1 MISLMLLLILSN
13 MQRFLVRMNQAKH
26 IAIIMDGNGRW
37 AELKDKKRVK
47 GHEAGVKVVKEI
59 TAYCSNNK
67 DIERLTLYAFSTEN
81 WKRPRLEV
89 EFLMKLLE
97 KHLTSELDYYINNNV
112 RFEPIGDLRAF
123 SKSLQKTIK
132 YTQEKTAH
140 CDGLVQSLALN
151 YGAQDELL
159 RAVNNIRH
167 SEKDIT
173 EVMISNALDCK
184 HNVDLLI
191 RTGGDHRLSNFLLWQ
206 AAYAELFF
214 VDTLWPDFKTNDLK
228 NIIKDFTK
236 IERRFGGLK

>member
-1 MISLMLLLILSN
+1 
-13 MQRFLVRMNQAKH
+13 MNNATH

-37 AELKDKKRVK
+37 AELQGKKRVK
-47 GHEAGVKVVKEI
+47 GHEAGANVVREI
-59 TAYCSNNK
+59 TTYCSNHQ

-97 KHLTSELDYYINNNV
+97 RYLKKELPEYLKNNI

-123 SKSLQKTIK
+123 SKSLQLTIK
-132 YTQEKTAH
+132 DVQEKTAH

-151 YGAQDELL
+151 YGAKDEIL
-159 RAVNNIRH
+159 RAINSIKKC
-167 SEKDIT
+167 EEDIT
-173 EVMISNALDCK
+173 QEMLSNALDCK

-206 AAYAELFF
+206 SAYAELFF
-214 VDTLWPDFKTNDLK
+214 CDTLFPDFTQNELEKILK
-228 NIIKDFTK
+228 KFTK

>member
-1 MISLMLLLILSN
+1 
-13 MQRFLVRMNQAKH
+13 MNQAKH

-37 AELKDKKRVK
+37 AELQGKKRVK
-47 GHEAGVKVVKEI
+47 GHEAGAKVVKKI
-59 TAYCSNNK
+59 TTFCSNNK

-97 KHLTSELDYYINNNV
+97 TYLKNELPDYLKNNV

-132 YTQEKTAH
+132 MVEEKTAH

-151 YGAQDELL
+151 YGSQDEIL
-159 RAVNNIRH
+159 RAVNKLKNTKDNITQ
-167 SEKDIT
+167 E
-173 EVMISNALDCK
+173 MLSNAMDCK
-184 HNVDLLI
+184 DDVDLLI

-206 AAYAELFF
+206 TSYAELFF
-214 VDTLWPDFKTNDLK
+214 SDTLWPDFTVSELEK
-228 NIIKDFTK
+228 IIKNFTK
-236 IERRFGGLK
+236 VERRFGGLK

>member
-1 MISLMLLLILSN
+1 
-13 MQRFLVRMNQAKH
+13 MNTVKH

-37 AELKDKKRVK
+37 AELKGKKRVK
-47 GHEAGVKVVKEI
+47 GHEAGAKVVKEI
-59 TAYCSNNK
+59 TTYCSNQK

-89 EFLMKLLE
+89 EFLMKLLDSYL
-97 KHLTSELDYYINNNV
+97 KKELPVYLENNV
-112 RFEPIGDLRAF
+112 RFEPIGDIRAF

-132 YTQEKTAH
+132 NIEEKTAH

-151 YGAQDELL
+151 YGSQNEIL
-159 RAVNNIRH
+159 RAVNKLKDN
-167 SEKDIT
+167 EGDIT
-173 EVMISNALDCK
+173 EAMIGNALDCK

-214 VDTLWPDFKTNDLK
+214 TDTLWPDFTTSSLDK
-228 NIIKDFTK
+228 IINKFKK